1 MKYLKILKRIVCIIL
16 SIMIISNIFYSSIVY
31 STSGTS
37 TLGPL
42 NSYNG
47 RKWRNFNKIA
57 N

>member
-1 MKYLKILKRIVCIIL
+1 MKYLKMLKRIVCIIL
-16 SIMIISNIFYSSIVY
+16 SVMVISSIFYSSIVY

-47 RKWRNFNKIA
+47 RKWRNFNKIE